1 MKSNV
6 DISNWGANPP
16 EAVRLLANAVKEST
30 RTKVAERLGVS
41 RTGVS
46 LLLSNKYKGGT
57 TKIEARI
64 LDILGNVSCPVLGSI
79 AAAECQKNRQ
89 AKFTPSN
96 PQRVQLYRA
105 CQSCPHNVTQGET
118 L

>member
-1 MKSNV
+1 MKP
-6 DISNWGANPP
+6 DISAWGEAPP
-16 EAVRLLANAVKEST
+16 QFIQLLAGLVE
-30 RTKVAERLGVS
+30 RTGTKQAAAERLGTS
-41 RTGVS
+41 RTAVS
-46 LLLSNKYKGGT
+46 QLLSNKYKGGT
-57 TKIEARI
+57 TKMEARI